1 MDILAPQRA
10 PSLTMTP
17 LTWAMLV
24 LLSLCWGA
32 SFFFTGIAVTELPT
46 FTIVVLRVGLAALA
60 LWAVV
65 VASGTDLPWIWSY
78 WHAVAVMALINSV
91 LPFLLIVWGQSHVAS
106 SLAAIFIATTPLFG
120 MVLAHFM
127 TADERMTVP
136 RVASVI
142 CGFAGVV
149 VLIGPGLLRDIGTDL
164 LAQLSILGGA
174 FCYALASIYGR
185 RFSRDGISPLVTA
198 TGQMTLSTAMLLP
211 FALTLDRPWTLA
223 MPSMMVCAAVLGIAL
238 ISTAFAFLLYFR
250 ILATAGANNLM
261 LVNFLVPVSAVIL
274 GVTILDE
281 TLKPEHLVGMAF
293 IFVGLALRDGKMRA
307 LIRRA
312 AGPEG

>member
-1 MDILAPQRA
+1 MATLAPQRA

-78 WHAVAVMALINSV
+78 WHAIAVMALINSV

-136 RVASVI
+136 HVASVI

-174 FCYALASIYGR
+174 LCYAFASIYGR
-185 RFSRDGISPLVTA
+185 RFSREGISPLVTA
-198 TGQMTLSTAMLLP
+198 TGQLTLSTALLLP
-211 FALTLDRPWTLA
+211 FALALDRPWTLA
-223 MPSMMVCAAVLGIAL
+223 VPSTMVCAAVLGIAL

-274 GVTILDE
+274 GVAILGE
-281 TLKPEHLVGMAF
+281 TLKPVHLVGMAL
-293 IFVGLALRDGKMRA
+293 IFVGLALRDGKVRA

-312 AGPEG
+312 AGLEA

>member
-1 MDILAPQRA
+1 MAILAPQRA

-65 VASGTDLPWIWSY
+65 LASGTDLPWIWSY
-78 WHAVAVMALINSV
+78 WHAIAVMALINSV
-91 LPFLLIVWGQSHVAS
+91 LPFLLVVWGQSHVAS

-149 VLIGPGLLRDIGTDL
+149 VLIGPGLLRNIGTDL

-174 FCYALASIYGR
+174 LCYALASIYGR

-198 TGQMTLSTAMLLP
+198 TGQMTLSTALLLP

-223 MPSMMVCAAVLGIAL
+223 MPSVMVCAAVLGIAL

-274 GVTILDE
+274 GVAILGE
-281 TLKPEHLVGMAF
+281 TLKPEHLVGMAL
-293 IFVGLALRDGKMRA
+293 IFVGLALRDGKVRA

-312 AGPEG
+312 AGLEG

>member
-1 MDILAPQRA
+1 
-10 PSLTMTP
+10 
-17 LTWAMLV
+17 
-24 LLSLCWGA
+24 
-32 SFFFTGIAVTELPT
+32 
-46 FTIVVLRVGLAALA
+46 
-60 LWAVV
+60 
-65 VASGTDLPWIWSY
+65 
-78 WHAVAVMALINSV
+78 
-91 LPFLLIVWGQSHVAS
+91 
-106 SLAAIFIATTPLFG
+106 
-120 MVLAHFM
+120 
-127 TADERMTVP
+127 
-136 RVASVI
+136 
-142 CGFAGVV
+142 
-149 VLIGPGLLRDIGTDL
+149 
-164 LAQLSILGGA
+164 
-174 FCYALASIYGR
+174 
-185 RFSRDGISPLVTA
+185 
-198 TGQMTLSTAMLLP
+198 MTLSTAMLLP